1 MGQYDARVDAY
12 IEKSAAFAK
21 PILNHI
27 REVVHAASPLITE
40 TVKWGMPFFDYKG
53 PVCQMAAFKE
63 HCAFGFWKAS
73 LLHDPH
79 GLLKIGDGAA
89 GSFGRINTIAD
100 LPTPDAIKHF
110 VLQAI
115 ENNDR
120 EVKIPTVKKNPA
132 EKKELVTPDY
142 FEAVLNDHPKAKE
155 VFDKFSY
162 SHKKEYME
170 WIIDAKT
177 EATREKRMLQA
188 MEMMEEGKSRH
199 WKYAAQPPK
208 GKV

>member
-12 IEKSAAFAK
+12 IEKSAAFAQ

-27 REVVHAASPLITE
+27 REVVHSASPLITE
-40 TVKWGMPFFDYKG
+40 TVKWGMPFFEYKG

-73 LLHDPH
+73 LLNDPH

-89 GSFGRINTIAD
+89 GSFGRVETIDD

-110 VLQAI
+110 VLLAI
-115 ENNDR
+115 ENND
-120 EVKIPTVKKNPA
+120 KGIKTPTIKKTPA
-132 EKKELVTPDY
+132 ERKELVTPDY
-142 FEAVLNDHPKAKE
+142 FEALLNHHPKAKD

-162 SHKKEYME
+162 SHKKEYLE

-177 EATREKRMLQA
+177 DATRQKRMQQA
-188 MEMMEEGKSRH
+188 IEMMEEGKSRN